1 MKRKHLLSAVLA
13 LLMVISMVT
22 VIALP
27 TGAEVDLSKI
37 PSVTTATGSNSKAQE
52 FKISTVEELIY
63 ASKFPTYFGAG
74 DVLYLAN
81 DLDCNDYGSS
91 FGADF
96 KNFNPAQDGRTEMRC
111 TFDGLGHTIY
121 NYLDN
126 FPFFGGR
133 QVDVIRNLNF
143 SNAAV
148 INLNPSI
155 YAYCIL
161 MRSVEFDML
170 IENCHIDN
178 SYVYSAYPMYNA
190 MFVALINNNPGKN
203 LTMINCTV
211 TNSDLNVDGGASASG
226 LFVGRFGATAKLTI
240 ENCMAVNSTLS
251 GSVNASTSQGSGFVI
266 GEVYNNSWDERV
278 AINNVGVFDCAYEYP
293 NATAAATAAIAVTK
307 KGSNN
312 QTLNY
317 NNVYAAG
324 NVLSTD
330 PNSSEDDVP
339 LDRIFLHLGGDTGYT
354 CGTAYGGPDVE
365 YALFSKDGIVP
376 SVTIPEENIDPTFS
390 MGAAMLLM
398 NKIEAA
404 ENSLAAYKDWGI
416 DTENRPMTLT
426 DGKGVPMKM
435 TFNEADGNVK
445 AFYTNVEGGLV
456 ADGVDFQ
463 LLRKVSWTDNKNV
476 EYPAKDIHWD
486 RLKFTAPTTFTEH
499 EVEVVSN
506 GDGTHSTYCHTSDG
520 CVDTLENIPCRGFA
534 VGTEESGFY
543 GEDATVYECT
553 VCGYRW
559 KDYISDAVSP
569 APLMMNYEAEGY
581 DVDSMATLT
590 VSRAATTSL
599 AGFAFLVDY
608 DAALIE
614 FDNFELLD
622 NRYICKIV
630 PIDIGILSVVM
641 VQKDGVALNNA
652 DDILKLNFRTVDAL
666 KDDAEAPATMTVTQA
681 VTKVSSG
688 TAAENVSVI
697 QNMLDTNAMI
707 YAAFTAGDV
716 NADGAVDLLD
726 AILMMEKLNG
736 VIDAADDEDF
746 VARAA
751 NVDGDDL
758 NEVNTADITYM
769 LRYLANWSANAQLNR
784 SEPQPTLVA

>member
-1 MKRKHLLSAVLA
+1 
-13 LLMVISMVT
+13 MVT
-22 VIALP
+22 VIVLP

-37 PSVTTATGSNSKAQE
+37 PSVTTATGASSKAQE

-63 ASKFPTYFGAG
+63 ASKFPTYFGTG

-111 TFDGLGHTIY
+111 TFDGLGHTIS
-121 NYLDN
+121 NYLDDW
-126 FPFFGGR
+126 PFFGGR

-143 SNAAV
+143 ENAAV
-148 INLNPSI
+148 INNNPSI

-161 MRSVEFDML
+161 MRSVEYDML

-190 MFVALINNNPGKN
+190 MFVALINNNAGKN

-211 TNSDLNVDGGASASG
+211 TNSDLKVDGGASASG
-226 LFVGRFGATAKLTI
+226 LFVGRFGSTAKLTI

-251 GSVNASTSQGSGFVI
+251 GSVDASTSQGSGFIV
-266 GEVYNNSWDERV
+266 GEVYNNSYDERV
-278 AINNVGVFDCAYEYP
+278 TINNVGVFDCAYEYP
-293 NATAAATAAIAVTK
+293 NAKSAATAAIAVTK

-317 NNVYAAG
+317 DNVYAAG

-330 PNSSEDDVP
+330 PNTSDDDVP
-339 LDRIFLHLGGDTGYT
+339 LDRIFLHLTGDTAYT
-354 CGTAYGGPDVE
+354 HGAAYGGSDVT
-365 YALFSKDGIVP
+365 YAMYCSDGSLP

-404 ENSLAAYKDWGI
+404 ENGLAPYKDWGI
-416 DTENRPMTLT
+416 DTENRPTTLT
-426 DGKGVPMKM
+426 DGKGVPIKM

-445 AFYTNVEGGLV
+445 AFYTNIEGGLV

-476 EYPAKDIHWD
+476 EYPAKNVHWD

-520 CVDTLENIPCRGFA
+520 CVDTMENIPCRGFA
-534 VGTEESGFY
+534 VGTEETGFY

-569 APLMMNYEAEGY
+569 APLLMEYGAEGY
-581 DVDSMATLT
+581 DEGTAVNVTI
-590 VSRAATTSL
+590 SRAASTSL
-599 AGFAFLVDY
+599 AGFALLVDY

-614 FDNFELLD
+614 FTDYELLD
-622 NRYICKIV
+622 NRYICKV
-630 PIDIGILSVVM
+630 LPIDIGVLSIVM
-641 VQKDGVALNNA
+641 VQQDGVALNNA
-652 DDILKLNFRTVDAL
+652 GEALKLNFIATDAL
-666 KDDAEAPATMTVTQA
+666 KDDAESPVTMTVTQA
-681 VTKVSSG
+681 VTK
-688 TAAENVSVI
+688 AATNTGAASVDVI
-697 QNMLDTNAMI
+697 QNMINDNAMI

-716 NADGAVDLLD
+716 NADGVVDLLD

-736 VIDAADDEDF
+736 VMDAADDEDF

-769 LRYLANWSANAQLNR
+769 LRYLAKWSANAELNR
-784 SEPQPTLVA
+784 SEPQPTLIA